1 MINNTLLLYLTVYRK
16 LGSKII
22 DLFSLRMALK
32 FNQIMNS
39 FLDERMITDD
49 KKGGTREWN
58 LSPSSCLAEKVNWK
72 EIVPNQY
79 YQRYSET
86 ETTALLLQPKLH
98 QICDLIRS
106 SENLFLV
113 SLTLEGRI
121 ACKARVSSQPNRTF
135 FFSSRRMSLVDPILG
150 QLHQFLS
157 GKLADPSEMTIVLRD
172 VLEENIK
179 KDFLYKS
186 NWSSIEVVSAKIH
199 FKNEESDEE

>member
-1 MINNTLLLYLTVYRK
+1 
-16 LGSKII
+16 
-22 DLFSLRMALK
+22 MAVK
-32 FNQIMNS
+32 FNKNLNS
-39 FLDERMITDD
+39 FLDERLVTDD
-49 KKGGTREWN
+49 LKGGTREW
-58 LSPSSCLAEKVNWK
+58 LCASSCLAEKVNWR

-113 SLTLEGRI
+113 TITLEGKI
-121 ACKARVSSQPNRTF
+121 ACKAKVSSQPHRTF
-135 FFSSRRMSLVDPILG
+135 FFSSRRMNLVDPMLG
-150 QLHQFLS
+150 PLHPFLR
-157 GKLADPSEMTIVLRD
+157 GKSADPSEMTIALRD

-199 FKNEESDEE
+199 FKNEESDDEE